1 MLHSGRLRPNLQTL
15 KLALRGF
22 PGANTQAY
30 YRHSSIMAEES
41 FIILVPGR
49 LMEHIHD
56 LQVLEYLNDGPT

>member
-15 KLALRGF
+15 KLGLWGF
-22 PGANTQAY
+22 ARANTQAY

-41 FIILVPGR
+41 FITLVPGH

-56 LQVLEYLNDGPT
+56 LQVLEYLNNGPT